1 MQLVGNKYFPIR
13 NELIQSVKPLTETA
27 DGDAA
32 LVLTSLMSIITIL
45 PYSMEQLVDVENCM
59 TSVERIVEYGA
70 LKPEAYLDN
79 TDGQLVHELGGKL
92 ELEHVWLRYAEEE
105 KYVLKDISFTIYTK
119 EKVILISI
127 LFAYLQFVYCV
138 TDRSCWENWCREIF
152 TYHCPLSL
160 GRARGIHSTQWNQ
173 YIATSITQS

>member
-1 MQLVGNKYFPIR
+1 MQLVCNKHFPIR

-32 LVLTSLMSIITIL
+32 LVLTALMSIITIL

-92 ELEHVWLRYAEEE
+92 ELEHVWLRYAEDE
-105 KYVLKDISFTIYTK
+105 KYVLKDISFTIDTK
-119 EKVILISI
+119 AKVILTSI
-127 LFAYLQFVYCV
+127 LSKK
-138 TDRSCWENWCREIF
+138 DW
-152 TYHCPLSL
+152 LSQ
-160 GRARGIHSTQWNQ
+160 I
-173 YIATSITQS
+173 